1 MGARRRDE
9 SIGVPGDVP
18 QVEPKVA
25 QVLHGL
31 PHRAGHVGRHLDDG
45 LKQFRLDALL
55 LLAALEGEQDLVDP
69 RDELVALA
77 VQDLEL
83 LLDAEAERRALAE
96 VLLHANPRQ

>member
-1 MGARRRDE
+1 MPGRGDQSVGLR
-9 SIGVPGDVP
+9 GDVP
-18 QVEPKVA
+18 EVQPEVVEVG
-25 QVLHGL
+25 HRL
-31 PHRAGHVGRHLDDG
+31 PHGAEPRRGHLDDG
-45 LKQFRLDALL
+45 LEKFSLDALL

-83 LLDAEAERRALAE
+83 LLDAQAEGRALAE